1 MKTVRYK
8 TIRNGYQ
15 LLIEIGKG
23 FIGDKKGWN
32 FKVFFDGRNY
42 PNIISALYKT
52 KKETKL
58 KMEDWF
64 YKDKLD
70 TYGSAE

>member
-1 MKTVRYK
+1 MKTIRYK

-23 FIGDKKGWN
+23 CIGRKKGWS
-32 FKVFFDGRNY
+32 FSVYFDGRKY
-42 PNIISALYKT
+42 PNLISALYKT
-52 KKETKL
+52 RKETKL
-58 KMEDWF
+58 KMEDWLF
-64 YKDKLD
+64 TDKLD